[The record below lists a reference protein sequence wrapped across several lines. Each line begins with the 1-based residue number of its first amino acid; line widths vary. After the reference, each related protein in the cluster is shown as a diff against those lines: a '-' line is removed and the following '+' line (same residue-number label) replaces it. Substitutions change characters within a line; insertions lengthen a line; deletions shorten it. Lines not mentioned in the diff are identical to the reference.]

1 MATNATQEAWLR
13 SAPGRSI
20 NPDNAYGLQCVD
32 VADDYADAIFPGVG
46 WQGSIGGVAGARDFF
61 GRSNAYVKWVPNV
74 VGDAN
79 SIPQRGDIIVWNGN
93 GGSNPYGHV
102 AVVLEADANSV
113 LVVQQDGFT
122 QVPAFVGR
130 LKYDQPG
137 TGPCLGW
144 LRPIVKLDAGL
155 QANQRLVGAAGVNER
170 MTASKSAK
178 IGRVFKSGDVLTFK
192 GYVKSGAD
200 VWFVGAF
207 SGTYFHSSG
216 FTNQSVGSL
225 KNLTPAPIVAPLLA
239 TQRRVGKDGAAL
251 RKSPN
256 KNGELVS
263 TFKVGDVLN
272 FMGYVIGE
280 RPYGAASSNVWFKG
294 IGGAYV
300 WAGAVENGVVG
311 SLKNLTAAAPSPA
324 PAPSTPAPAP
334 SVPAY
339 SFAKRWQTTTGI
351 RPASIVNMQRGNF
364 PARPEYLVIHQI
376 DDPSRAP
383 KNGDWLSSAVNYFSQ
398 ARPDAPTSAHMV
410 AQAPHMIECVDS
422 VDRAFHAGTV
432 GNNYLAVEVPPNPDA
447 ATVELVKKWQR
458 EWRDTE
464 GYLLKLTRH
473 KSIEGNSTSCGTD
486 IDLALFD
493 ISHETDDVPTKTEP
507 DSSVVPNRAQEATVL
522 ASFFAWL
529 TKLFINRK
537 DAQL

>member
-1 MATNATQEAWLR
+1 MTNAIQEAWLR

-32 VADDYADAIFPGVG
+32 VADDYANVIFGVNY
-46 WQGSIGGVAGARDFF
+46 GSTIGHVVGARDFY

-74 VGDAN
+74 VGDAS

-113 LVVQQDGFT
+113 LVVQQDGFMQT
-122 QVPAFVGR
+122 PCFVGR

-144 LRPIVKLDAGL
+144 LRPLVKADAGL

-170 MTASKSAK
+170 MAASKSAK

-192 GYVKSGAD
+192 GYVKSGSD
-200 VWFVGAF
+200 TWFVGAF
-207 SGTYFHSSG
+207 SGTFFHSSG
-216 FTNQSVGSL
+216 FTNQAVGSL
-225 KNLTPAPIVAPLLA
+225 KNLTPSPIAPPLLA

-251 RKSPN
+251 RKLPN
-256 KNGELVS
+256 KNAELVG
-263 TFKVGDVLN
+263 TFKAGDVLN
-272 FMGYVIGE
+272 FVGYVIAE
-280 RPYGAASSNVWFKG
+280 RPYGAGSSDVWFKG
-294 IGGAYV
+294 ISGAYV
-300 WAGAVENGVVG
+300 WAGAVENGAAG
-311 SLKNLTAAAPSPA
+311 SLPNLTPKPSAPA
-324 PAPSTPAPAP
+324 PAPAPAP
-334 SVPAY
+334 VVPGY

-351 RPASIVNMQRGNF
+351 KPASIVNMQRGNM

-383 KNGDWLSSAVNYFSQ
+383 KNGDWLSSAVNYFSTP
-398 ARPDAPTSAHMV
+398 RPDAPTSAHMV

-422 VDRAFHAGTV
+422 VDRAFHAGAV

-447 ATVELVKKWQR
+447 ATIELVKKWQR
-458 EWRDTE
+458 EWRDTQ

-473 KSIEGNSTSCGTD
+473 MTVPGNSTSCGTN

-507 DSSVVPNRAQEATVL
+507 DSTVVPDRAAEASVL